1 MLTEDEWG
9 GFVGTP
15 FNPPAPTISDE
26 DFRTEFYATEKAL
39 RKVLLQFGEE
49 DAYGERDFG
58 LDNGFGRTRGLGLE
72 LGARRGLERPAA
84 LTAIRE
90 FLIGLPERYDIAL
103 CGANY
108 DFYLYVNRDRMM
120 AYTLD
125 RRRLG
130 RFGLKPESQRA

>member
-9 GFVGTP
+9 DFVRTP
-15 FNPPAPTISDE
+15 FNPPAQTISDE
-26 DFRTEFYATEKAL
+26 EFRNEFYSTEKAL

-49 DAYGERDFG
+49 GTYGEKDFG
-58 LDNGFGRTRGLGLE
+58 LENGFGRTRGLGLE
-72 LGARRGLERPAA
+72 LGAQRGLERTEV

-90 FLIGLPERYDIAL
+90 FLIELPERYDIAI
-103 CGANY
+103 CGANF
-108 DFYLYVNRDRMM
+108 DFYLYVNRDRLM
-120 AYTLD
+120 AYTTD